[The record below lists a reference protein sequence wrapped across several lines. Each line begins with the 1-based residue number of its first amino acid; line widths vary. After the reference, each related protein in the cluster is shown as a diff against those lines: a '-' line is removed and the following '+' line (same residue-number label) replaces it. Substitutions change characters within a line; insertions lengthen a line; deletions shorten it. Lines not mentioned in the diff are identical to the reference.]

1 MDKKQFDTKKLR
13 NIRIVMIN
21 NEDWYVGKDITDILG
36 YNNSSLV
43 IIRHVDKENRIK
55 SAKDGWI
62 ISGNGFLDLVAS
74 SRKPEAKKMFYW
86 ITHELLPTIRKYG
99 AYMTDEII
107 DKGIKN
113 PDTLIDS
120 INKIREDKQSERN
133 LMYEAVNRN

>member
-13 NIRIVMIN
+13 NIRTVMIN

-36 YNNSSLV
+36 YNNSNLV
-43 IIRHVDKENRIK
+43 IIRYVDKEDRIK

-86 ITHELLPTIRKYG
+86 ITHELLPTIRKCG
-99 AYMTDEII
+99 VYMTDEII
-107 DKGIKN
+107 DKGIKTT
-113 PDTLIDS
+113 DTLID
-120 INKIREDKQSERN
+120 
-133 LMYEAVNRN
+133 

>member
-1 MDKKQFDTKKLR
+1 MNESKTFDPKKLR
-13 NIRIVMIN
+13 NIRTVMIN
-21 NEDWYVGKDITDILG
+21 NEDWYVGKDIADILG

-43 IIRHVDKENRIK
+43 IIRHVDKEDRTK

-113 PDTLIDS
+113 PDALIDS
-120 INKIREDKQSERN
+120 INRIREDKTK
-133 LMYEAVNRN
+133 

>member
-1 MDKKQFDTKKLR
+1 
-13 NIRIVMIN
+13 MIN

-43 IIRHVDKENRIK
+43 IIRHVDKEDRIK

-62 ISGNGFLDLVAS
+62 ISENGFLDLVAS
-74 SRKPEAKKMFYW
+74 SRKPETKKMFYW

-99 AYMTDEII
+99 AYMIDEVI

-113 PDTLIDS
+113 PDTLIDL
-120 INKIREDKQSERN
+120 INRIREDNTK
-133 LMYEAVNRN
+133 